1 MKFTAE
7 STVLIVCALFGVY
20 VSLAEST
27 ILAREV
33 VHGLST
39 ALHKRQA
46 LVCSGARINEIV
58 ENFPQECLSVLSDVA
73 ATGGCDHQ
81 CVSQLCRG
89 SCAQPFYDFLV
100 ECYDDPSVASVFEV
114 SCSRNERGVLCIDTV
129 SGLLEEQENELKSA
143 CDGSTTDSCSAT
155 CMEELRESNDETG
168 CCLYTILAVATSQRV
183 VDDIWGSCDVN
194 TPGVCTS
201 RFTGAQIQVRKG
213 GQVKNDQVS
222 VTSCIPVLVV
232 ALLMASATLY

>member
-1 MKFTAE
+1 MEFTAE

-20 VSLAEST
+20 VCLAEST

-73 ATGGCDHQ
+73 ATGECDHQ
-81 CVSQLCRG
+81 CVS
-89 SCAQPFYDFLV
+89 CAQPFYNFLV
-100 ECYDDPSVASVFEV
+100 ECYDDPSVASAFEV

-129 SGLLEEQENELKSA
+129 SGLLEEQENELQSA
-143 CDGSTTDSCSAT
+143 CDGSTTDSFSAA

-201 RFTGAQIQVRKG
+201 RFTGAQIQVPKG
-213 GQVKNDQVS
+213 GQVKNGQVS
-222 VTSCIPVLVV
+222 
-232 ALLMASATLY
+232 A